1 MRKIRFI
8 MLALMTVI
16 CVTSAKAQ
24 QPNEKQKV
32 SREQIVETLAKHLAN
47 ELALDDKTNDKFIE
61 TYINYR
67 KELWTIAPK
76 HDRKKHKTSETEEQA
91 AQNMQQKF
99 ERSQKML
106 DIRTKYYKQFSK
118 FMTQK
123 QIELMYNK
131 EKNMM
136 QRLKQ
141 RYDKRP
147 HMKDRR

>member
-8 MLALMTVI
+8 MLALMTAI
-16 CVTSAKAQ
+16 CVAGAKAQ

-32 SREQIVETLAKHLAN
+32 SREQMVETQARHLAD

-61 TYINYR
+61 TYINYK
-67 KELWTIAPK
+67 KELWAIAPK
-76 HDRKKHKTSETEEQA
+76 HDKKRQKVSETEQQA

-123 QIELMYNK
+123 QIELMYSK

-141 RYDKRP
+141 RHDQRP
-147 HMKDRR
+147 RMRDRR